1 MIKLD
6 NIIGDI
12 VFISFA
18 NVERLQDI
26 GISESSGHFLLKG
39 YDQMGIWLEHPGI
52 IIMRS
57 EDKNGKPLPV
67 SDHTKEKIA
76 ADFIVTW
83 DNINTMMQ
91 YPEREGF
98 DLPNELNKKIGF
110 HFEQEEKEIE

>member
-6 NIIGDI
+6 DIIGDI
-12 VFISFA
+12 IFLSFA

-26 GISESSGHFLLKG
+26 GISESSGHFLLRV

-83 DNINTMMQ
+83 DNVNTIMH

-98 DLPNELNKKIGF
+98 DFPNEFNKNFGF
-110 HFEQEEKEIE
+110 RFENKGKKTE

>member
-12 VFISFA
+12 IFISFA

-26 GISESSGHFLLKG
+26 GISETSGHYLLKG

-67 SDHTKEKIA
+67 ADQTKEKIS

-83 DNINTMMQ
+83 DNINTIMQ
-91 YPEREGF
+91 YPNREGY

-110 HFEQEEKEIE
+110 RFEQNQQEPE